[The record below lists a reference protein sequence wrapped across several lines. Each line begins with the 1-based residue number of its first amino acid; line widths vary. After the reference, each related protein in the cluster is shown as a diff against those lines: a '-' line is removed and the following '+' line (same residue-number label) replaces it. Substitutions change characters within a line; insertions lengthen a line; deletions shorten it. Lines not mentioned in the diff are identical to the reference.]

1 MSGREFILPN
11 GTIVKEEDLTPEM
24 REDIGIDENGNWIDE
39 EEEYEEEYVSI
50 DDIAR
55 GEGFWIDDD
64 GHWREL
70 DEEDDW

>member
-1 MSGREFILPN
+1 MNGKEYVLPD
-11 GTIVKEEDLTPEM
+11 GTIVKEEDLTPKM
-24 REDIGIDENGNWIDE
+24 REEIGIDENGNPIE
-39 EEEYEEEYVSI
+39 EDDYEEEYVSI

-55 GEGFWIDDD
+55 SEGFWIDDD

>member
-1 MSGREFILPN
+1 MSGKEYILSD

-24 REDIGIDENGNWIDE
+24 REDIGIDENGNPIE
-39 EEEYEEEYVSI
+39 EDDYEEEYVSI

-55 GEGFWIDDD
+55 SEGFWIDDD

>member
-1 MSGREFILPN
+1 MSSKEYILSD
-11 GTIVKEEDLTPEM
+11 GTIVKEENLTPEM
-24 REDIGIDENGNWIDE
+24 REDIGIDENGNRIE
-39 EEEYEEEYVSI
+39 EDDYVEEYVSI